1 MELKELNPAE
11 RLALAA
17 LVRFSVM
24 SDGTLSEN
32 EAGEIG
38 FLVTE
43 MGEETYRVAVEAAF
57 QRVKDQDSLKAVLA
71 EVTNPEARE
80 LIYGTLLEV
89 AIPETIDPRESR
101 LLDFVATEWG
111 LTPTFEDFPA
121 EEGDDAPQA

>member
-1 MELKELNPAE
+1 MELKDLSPGD
-11 RLALAA
+11 RVALAA

-43 MGEETYRVAVEAAF
+43 LGEEVYQAAVEVAS
-57 QRVKDQDSLKAVLA
+57 QRVTDLPTLKAVLA
-71 EVTNPEARE
+71 EVTDPEARE
-80 LIYGTLLEV
+80 LIYGTLVEV
-89 AIPETIDPRESR
+89 AIPETIDPNESR
-101 LLDFVATEWG
+101 LLELVAGAWG

-121 EEGDDAPQA
+121 DEGDDDPQA